1 MISLPA
7 QRQGQINQT
16 ELVSKSLPTQ
26 RVAEFA
32 QTRIKLKREM
42 NPIVKVE
49 NDIILENT
57 VELTK
62 HLVFCKIK
70 EYENQ
75 MKAIKEKIEFEFI
88 NKLNSNKFFKKNLEK
103 GISGEIDDKTLKKC
117 KKDLDAEKEY
127 VEALKK
133 AWKSAFL
140 NKEIVIKQLKNEID
154 ILKNKI
160 NRLEDSEEYESEE
173 ESANPNLYFTLA

>member
-75 MKAIKEKIEFEFI
+75 MKAIKEKIEFESLSKTFVSRTYNFFMPVI
-88 NKLNSNKFFKKNLEK
+88 IILCLNNKVSSL
-103 GISGEIDDKTLKKC
+103 
-117 KKDLDAEKEY
+117 
-127 VEALKK
+127 
-133 AWKSAFL
+133 
-140 NKEIVIKQLKNEID
+140 
-154 ILKNKI
+154 
-160 NRLEDSEEYESEE
+160 
-173 ESANPNLYFTLA
+173 